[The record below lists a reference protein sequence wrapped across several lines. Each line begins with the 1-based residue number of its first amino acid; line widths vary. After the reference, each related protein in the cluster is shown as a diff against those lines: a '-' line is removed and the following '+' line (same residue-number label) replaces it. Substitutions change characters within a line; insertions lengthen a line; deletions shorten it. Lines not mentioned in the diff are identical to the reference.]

1 MNTKMTENIY
11 NTLNIY
17 LQEKSNYSPKVINK
31 TLLQSNKYPLVT
43 FNEVNNI
50 PKEQSTKSRVRDTY
64 SGVYYEIEIFAI
76 DKAAANKIIS
86 NITICNELKELVD
99 KVMSS
104 YFQLERTLCQPTPN
118 VDKNIYRI
126 TMRYTANIWDNKN
139 MLI

>member
-1 MNTKMTENIY
+1 MKIEVIGIDHGWMMMKTPNYVFRSGIREISKEPPFFHNILEY
-11 NTLNIY
+11 N
-17 LQEKSNYSPKVINK
+17 
-31 TLLQSNKYPLVT
+31 
-43 FNEVNNI
+43 
-50 PKEQSTKSRVRDTY
+50 
-64 SGVYYEIEIFAI
+64 GVYYEIEIFAI